1 MIHIAVVEDDTASQK
16 QLQSY
21 LSRFETATAETFQI
35 TIFSDGHE
43 IAYNYKALYDII
55 LMDIE
60 LGVVDG
66 MKAAELIR
74 KLDREVV
81 IIFITNLPQYA
92 IQGYSVEAL
101 DYILKPVSYY
111 MLSQTLERAI
121 ERMNRRKQQHI
132 RVNIGR
138 GQIKKLEIGAI
149 YYIEVQ
155 EHILIYHTVE
165 GDFSVSG
172 TMRDLEKQLTDKGFF
187 RCNKGFLI
195 NLQHVESFQGGC
207 ATVGGD
213 QVQISRSKKKPF
225 LDALN
230 NYLGEVAK

>member
-1 MIHIAVVEDDTASQK
+1 MIHIAVVEDDAASQK
-16 QLQSY
+16 QLQNY
-21 LSRFETATAETFQI
+21 LCRFEATTDETFHI
-35 TIFSDGHE
+35 TTFSDGHE
-43 IAYNYKALYDII
+43 IAYNYKAVYDII

-74 KLDREVV
+74 KLDRDVV

-92 IQGYSVEAL
+92 IRGYSVEAL

-111 MLSQTLERAI
+111 MLSQTLGRAI
-121 ERMNRRKQQHI
+121 ERMERRKQQHI
-132 RVNIGR
+132 RVSIGR

-165 GDFSVSG
+165 GNFSVSG
-172 TMRDLEKQLTDKGFF
+172 TMRELEKQLTDKGFF

-195 NLQHVESFQGGC
+195 NLQHVESFQDGC
-207 ATVGGD
+207 AMVGGD
-213 QVQISRSKKKPF
+213 QVQISRPKKKPF